1 MATTVDDARLR
12 RLVHSV
18 RLPRPQFSEIYDAL
32 AAEKGGD
39 QFKLLQLMADPA
51 DPPYLDAFRQ
61 ARDGGWLGPLTERLL
76 AVNAFPD
83 TNDESASGQQ
93 LRVALQGLV
102 QPTLGFLNADMLRSG
117 VIIAVRRV
125 CRIAVSAEDSAS
137 FGSGFLVGPQAVITS
152 WHVIAP
158 LLDPAGLPA
167 PDSAGRIRVE
177 FDVVGSS
184 HAPSTVGVVAQW
196 LVGSS
201 KVHPSEHPPAQLDF
215 GDAVPE
221 GFDKHLDYAL
231 LRLDKPVGRERG
243 YYRLDRARKP
253 SVDGAR
259 TQITLFQHPYGTN
272 MWAAMG
278 SGVALWPPRI
288 ETRFRHNANSMNGS
302 SGGLILDA
310 DFEPVALHQCG
321 ILRDDGQAVVNGAI
335 PTACIAAN
343 DDPFEGTAGLDPLW
357 RIADTDAP
365 VIGRE
370 DFQRHVLN
378 AIAGNTRIIA
388 VRGERQTGRTFSI
401 AILRALLGMVEHSVI
416 DIKAADMSPVPA
428 QLAADLLAAMGA
440 PVAATEPLPSTA
452 DALTAQD
459 AWIRDDVQFV
469 AVRERAGKA
478 AGKRILW
485 LAIDDL
491 DTNPLANAASRHLL
505 ERLYSDIGSLP
516 FLRIVL
522 LGLNGPVPAA
532 PPRFVGYDS
541 TQPFTRAEIETYL
554 QRRFVERSVGG
565 SETEMRRMAAMIV
578 NTIGFYGNDRAGQ
591 VAQLIGTVV
600 DPTVAAVIP

>member
-1 MATTVDDARLR
+1 MMPVDDAKLR
-12 RLVHSV
+12 RLVQSV
-18 RLPRPQFSEIYDAL
+18 QLPRPQFREIYDAL
-32 AAEKGGD
+32 ATEKGGD

-61 ARDGGWLGPLTERLL
+61 AHDGGWLSLLTERLL
-76 AVNAFPD
+76 AVNAFPE
-83 TNDESASGQQ
+83 TNEDSATGKQ

-125 CRIAVSAEDSAS
+125 CRISVSAEDSAS
-137 FGSGFLVGPQAVITS
+137 FGTGFLVGPQAVITS

-158 LLDPAGLPA
+158 LLDASGTPKEN
-167 PDSAGRIRVE
+167 SAEKIRVE
-177 FDVVGSS
+177 FDAIGTS
-184 HAPSTVGVVAQW
+184 HTLTTVGVVAQW

-201 KVHPSEHPPAQLDF
+201 KVHPIEHPPAQLDF
-215 GDAVPE
+215 GAAAPD

-231 LRLDKPVGRERG
+231 IRLDKPVGRERG
-243 YYRLDRARKP
+243 YYRLDRSRKP
-253 SVDGAR
+253 AVDGAR

-278 SGVALWPPRI
+278 TGLALWPPRI

-343 DDPFEGTAGLDPLW
+343 DDPFEGTTGLDPLW
-357 RIADTDAP
+357 HIAETDAP

-388 VRGERQTGRTFSI
+388 VRGEPKTGKTFSI
-401 AILRALLGMVEHSVI
+401 AILRALLGLVEHSVI
-416 DIKAADMSPVPA
+416 EMKAANISPVPA
-428 QLAADLLAAMGA
+428 RLAADLLESMGA
-440 PVAATEPLPSTA
+440 PVLETEPLPATA

-459 AWIRDDVQFV
+459 AWIRDTLYPEF
-469 AVRERAGKA
+469 ARRAYKA

-491 DTNPLANAASRHLL
+491 DTNPLANSASRHLL
-505 ERLYSDIGSLP
+505 ERLYSDIASLP

-522 LGLNGPVPAA
+522 LGLTGPVPAA
-532 PPRFVGYDS
+532 LPKFVGYDA

-554 QRRFVERSVGG
+554 QRRFVERRVNG
-565 SETEMRRMAAMIV
+565 SETEMRRMAAAIV
-578 NTIGFYGNDRAGQ
+578 NTIGFYGNHQVGH
-591 VAQLIGTVV
+591 VAQLIGTAI
-600 DPTVAAVIP
+600 DPTIAAMIP